1 MREVREITIKDV
13 AQLAGVSPSTVSKV
27 MNGSGRIS
35 EATRARVE
43 LAIRKVNFRPNS
55 IAQSLRKSSTLSI
68 GMINNAPTSA
78 SLFIL
83 PLMVG
88 VEATAR
94 EEGFS
99 VFLCNTDDT
108 SARET
113 YYLETLL
120 DKQVDGLIFVDSRV
134 HQRNLPALALRGT
147 PTTFLYQYATEGDV
161 ASVVPD
167 DYQGACQA
175 TMHLLGLGHT
185 RIAYINGDLTFE
197 VTQLRLQGYR
207 DALEGA
213 RLPFDTRFVQ
223 QSNTWLEEGGYR
235 SALELM
241 ALPKPPTAI
250 FCANDTLAVGAL
262 EALRKLGLSV
272 PRDVALMGFDD
283 RPEAAQKRPPL
294 STVALPFFQM
304 GKLAMDLLLSAIRN
318 GEAEACVHRVPCPLI
333 IRQSCG
339 ASSQKGGTR

>member
-1 MREVREITIKDV
+1 MKSAKEVTIKDV
-13 AQLAGVSPSTVSKV
+13 AHLAGVSPSTVSKV
-27 MNGSGRIS
+27 INGSGRIS
-35 EATRARVE
+35 EATKARVE
-43 LAIRKVNFRPNS
+43 LAIRKVNFRPNA
-55 IAQSLRKSSTLSI
+55 IARSLRKNSTLSV
-68 GMINNAPTSA
+68 GMINNALTSA

-99 VFLCNTDDT
+99 VFLCNTDGT

-134 HQRNLPALALRGT
+134 HQRDLPAFALRDT
-147 PTTFLYQYATEGDV
+147 PVVFLYQYASRDV
-161 ASVVPD
+161 TSVVPD
-167 DYQGACQA
+167 DYQGGCQA

-213 RLPFDTRFVQ
+213 GLPFDTRLVQ
-223 QSNTWLEEGGYR
+223 QPNTWLEEGGYR
-235 SALELM
+235 STFKLM
-241 ALPKPPTAI
+241 TLPEPPTAI

-262 EALRKLGLSV
+262 EALRELGLNV
-272 PRDVALMGFDD
+272 PRDVALVGFDD

-294 STVALPFFQM
+294 STVSLPFFQM
-304 GKLAMDLLLSAIRN
+304 GQLAMDLLLSAIRE
-318 GEAEACVHRVPCPLI
+318 GKAEAGIHRVPCPLVV
-333 IRQSCG
+333 RRSCG
-339 ASSQKGGTR
+339 ASLQKGET